1 MKEVNVP
8 FLIIT
13 LKLND
18 IILSFNTLKYLVQN
32 RNVIESIV
40 SLFQTVFDEVDRDK
54 MQNVSWTNSAKQSE
68 TKVKVKSRYVIIP
81 AVLIEK
87 QIAMIFQQRDVEI
100 PVEIHCA
107 NNVVLAGTQPLG
119 DVA

>member
-18 IILSFNTLKYLVQN
+18 IILSFNTLQYLVQN
-32 RNVIESIV
+32 RNDIESIV
-40 SLFQTVFDEVDRDK
+40 SLFQTEFDEVDRDK
-54 MQNVSWTNSAKQSE
+54 MQNVCWTNSSKQSE
-68 TKVKVKSRYVIIP
+68 TKVKVKGEDVIIP
-81 AVLIEK
+81 VVLIEK
-87 QIAMIFQQRDVEI
+87 QIAMIFQQRDLEI

-107 NNVVLAGTQPLG
+107 NNVVPADTQRLG
-119 DVA
+119 DVP

>member
-32 RNVIESIV
+32 RNDIESIV
-40 SLFQTVFDEVDRDK
+40 SLFQTVFDEVDRDE

-87 QIAMIFQQRDVEI
+87 HIAMIF
-100 PVEIHCA
+100 
-107 NNVVLAGTQPLG
+107 
-119 DVA
+119 